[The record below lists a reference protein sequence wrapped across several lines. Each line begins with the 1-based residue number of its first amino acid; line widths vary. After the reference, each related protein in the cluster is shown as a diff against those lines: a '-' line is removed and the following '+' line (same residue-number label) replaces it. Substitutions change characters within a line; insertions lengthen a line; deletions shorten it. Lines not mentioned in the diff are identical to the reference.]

1 MLVRNT
7 FAKEASHASI
17 PAKKMKTAVGQMCE
31 IGQTGTAWSA
41 CAPSLS
47 TNFQYMEVQEKEFG
61 TDGKQDLNKRR

>member
-1 MLVRNT
+1 
-7 FAKEASHASI
+7 
-17 PAKKMKTAVGQMCE
+17 MKTAVGQMCE

-61 TDGKQDLNKRR
+61 TDGKQDLNKRN